1 MLELIVTLVITASS
15 VALFGY
21 WFRYTCLLIL
31 SAKTT
36 RDYAAEIAAA
46 NQLSFLQVQAQL
58 RENSPD
64 LDRLQAAL
72 DRDLVMITYLI
83 QHASGNREWGV
94 EDRMLKL
101 NYRLMSASCSLSRRV
116 SPEAGRRA
124 LDEMSMIISH
134 FANAMGER
142 SMAGAAASLLG
153 FRYSFAGT
161 CHFPLCHSRLK
172 FSPRYTRRTSGSFPS
187 WSGVPERKIRPSLM
201 M

>member
-1 MLELIVTLVITASS
+1 MLELIVTLVITVSS

-36 RDYAAEIAAA
+36 RDYAADIAAA

-58 RENSPD
+58 RENATD
-64 LDRLQAAL
+64 LDRLQSAL
-72 DRDLVMITYLI
+72 DRDLVLITYLI
-83 QHASGNREWGV
+83 QHASGQGEWGM

-101 NYRLMSASCSLSRRV
+101 NYRLMSAWCSMSRRF

-142 SMAGAAASLLG
+142 SMAGAAA
-153 FRYSFAGT
+153 
-161 CHFPLCHSRLK
+161 
-172 FSPRYTRRTSGSFPS
+172 
-187 WSGVPERKIRPSLM
+187 
-201 M
+201 

>member
-101 NYRLMSASCSLSRRV
+101 NYRLMSAWCSLSRRV

-142 SMAGAAASLLG
+142 SMAGAAA
-153 FRYSFAGT
+153 
-161 CHFPLCHSRLK
+161 
-172 FSPRYTRRTSGSFPS
+172 
-187 WSGVPERKIRPSLM
+187 
-201 M
+201 